1 MDIEKAFKARP
12 CKNHFYPIFFAQK
25 GLGDKNNLGIFF
37 KKLTKYFFQ
46 ETRQQEL
53 VIDVCRQESI
63 GQVSCQ
69 VENMS
74 GISMDFMDID
84 MEMVNRALDPVWH
97 QALVS
102 GAVDRNNNTPTWL
115 LSWQYSIIVGA
126 FMLVFV

>member
-1 MDIEKAFKARP
+1 
-12 CKNHFYPIFFAQK
+12 
-25 GLGDKNNLGIFF
+25 
-37 KKLTKYFFQ
+37 
-46 ETRQQEL
+46 
-53 VIDVCRQESI
+53 
-63 GQVSCQ
+63 
-69 VENMS
+69 MS

-84 MEMVNRALDPVWH
+84 MEMVNRALDPVWY